1 MEMLR
6 MHLKMLNNKEVI
18 IYIGQNANT
27 TAQKCTK
34 SQQEVIGRVTK
45 DANKK
50 VTFIPF
56 RLF

>member
-1 MEMLR
+1 MLR